1 MGKWGRKLAMAIL
14 VAMGV
19 SLTPV
24 LSAPAQAS
32 YSSYVISGGSGNT
45 VTAGQS
51 FVLSV
56 SITCNTQM
64 SLSASPYYPSM
75 YYLVNSSP
83 WLNGYYPTAPV
94 LSNGNLT
101 ATFNVTLTAPSTPGS
116 YSMYAYGRGD
126 VCFGDSYNF
135 TYSPTET
142 LVVVSAP
149 TVTAMNPA
157 ANSTSITTSPNIALT
172 YNSAVTA
179 RSGNY
184 YLKRYSDDVTI
195 QTFDVSTLTVSG
207 SQVVLGT
214 VSSLSYNTKYYVTA
228 DAGVVQGA
236 VSAVQSGAVNKA
248 SNLAFT
254 TVARDLTP
262 PTATT
267 LTPLNGATGVSV
279 SPLIRIRFSE
289 AVALA
294 NSGTVEVRKVSDGS
308 LAYSVPASSL
318 DYANSSI
325 SFTVTTPLEYETAY
339 FVSVSPGIVT
349 DTSDDRNQFA
359 GISSSATM
367 AFTTMVRPDTISPSV
382 VSAVS
387 DAAGRTVTVLFDEA
401 LTTSGTVPLSSFQ
414 LSVAS
419 GSRTVSAIVI
429 SGSSAILTVNGRAFE
444 SGQAV
449 TLSYNDP
456 SSSNDSNALQ
466 DRVGNDVASF
476 SQSVTNNSTWNG
488 LSPSVQSVGGKT
500 ANGSYRLG
508 SVIEIWVTFS
518 EPVVVTGTPKLQL
531 ETGATDQEATYVSG
545 SGTSSLL
552 FQVTVGAT
560 ATTNDLDYA
569 STSALILNSGTIK
582 NAAGENATLTL
593 AAPNASGSLAANS
606 QIRLDNTAAVMTLS
620 ATANSFSSNQISF
633 VLQSDEV
640 LDCSSISTSNG
651 VDFVFGNF
659 STVSAVASSGNNCV
673 ITVQTN
679 VATGSSAQFSL
690 SPSVSFSVND
700 LAGNSTTTLSQTVT
714 VTVTIAAPAPTPT
727 PTVAPEPVSGYTSWT
742 VTGGSSNWVRPGQS
756 FQMVITLTCNETMSL
771 NSSPYYPSMYYM
783 VNSSPW
789 LNGYVSTA
797 PALSADRK
805 TATWT
810 VNLTA
815 PTTPGNYEMYAYGRG
830 TVCFGDG
837 YNFKYSSREK
847 LAIQANAPTSSS
859 TVSPSVSPTAS
870 STVSPSTSATT
881 SSTSSP
887 AAVGY
892 SGWNLSV
899 LSNGPV
905 NPGEQIQL
913 VVSITCT
920 REMKLNGAPY
930 YPSMYYYLNS
940 QPRING
946 VYGRPV
952 LSNGGKTATW
962 TVGAIAPNSIG
973 KFVFQAYGRDNPFG
987 STCFGDN
994 YNFTYSSGTVVEI
1007 VKAVALSESATVSPV
1022 ATVSPGYSSW
1032 RLSAQGDPSLTAGSQ
1047 LKLNVT
1053 LTCNIAMASNR
1064 APYFPSM
1071 YYLVNSPNRINGVYG
1086 SPTLSSDGKTAT
1098 WTVTVP
1104 APSAG
1109 SYTFVAYGRDN
1120 PTGGTCFGDNYN
1132 FAYSTVEALTIA
1144 AATQPTPSAAPT
1156 PSPAPSVTPT
1166 PTATAT
1172 PSPSAEPTQTAAPTP
1187 TPSETQSAQET
1198 PSAPVNIEP
1207 PVMPNAVVVSG
1218 TKVQIQPS
1226 FLLSAVE
1233 ALAETVPV
1241 GETAIVRFRI
1251 GTGDWQ
1257 EATVE
1262 ELRSDDSPLDLAA
1275 SDATGDLE
1283 IQVISAITNE
1293 PLGVVS
1299 YDFDVTE
1306 QGVNLTIQ
1314 SPETD
1319 NTPLIVGIAVTAL
1332 LVFGFL
1338 FAFLRRRKQ
1347 QEESPLTSA

>member
-1 MGKWGRKLAMAIL
+1 MGNWGRKFVMVL
-14 VAMGV
+14 VMAMGI
-19 SLTPV
+19 SLTPI
-24 LSAPAQAS
+24 LSTPAQAA

-64 SLSASPYYPSM
+64 SLSAAPYYPSM

-83 WLNGYYPTAPV
+83 WLNGYYPSAPV

-116 YSMYAYGRGD
+116 YTMYAYGRSD

-135 TYSPTET
+135 TYSTTQT

-149 TVTAMNPA
+149 TVTSMNPA
-157 ANSTSITTSPNIALT
+157 LNSTSITTSPNIALT

-179 RSGNY
+179 RTGNY
-184 YLKRYSDDVTI
+184 YLKKFSDDVTV
-195 QTFDVSTLTVSG
+195 QTFDVSTQTVSG
-207 SQVVLGT
+207 SQVVLGN
-214 VSSLSYNTKYYVTA
+214 VSSLSYSTKYYVTA

-236 VSAVQSGAVNKA
+236 VSAVQSSAVNKA

-262 PTATT
+262 PAATT

-289 AVALA
+289 AVTLA
-294 NSGTVEVRKVSDGS
+294 NSGSVEVRKVSDGS
-308 LAYSVPASSL
+308 LVYSVSAGAL
-318 DYANSSI
+318 EAANSSI
-325 SFTVTTPLEYETAY
+325 SFTVATPLDYETAY

-349 DTSDDRNQFA
+349 DNSDDRNPFV
-359 GISSSATM
+359 GISNSSTL

-382 VSAVS
+382 ISAVS

-401 LTTSGTVPLSSFQ
+401 LTTSGTVPLSSFL
-414 LSVAS
+414 LSVAT

-444 SGQAV
+444 SGQSV
-449 TLSYNDP
+449 TLSYSDP
-456 SSSNDSNALQ
+456 TSSNDSNALQ
-466 DRVGNDVASF
+466 DRVGNDVVSF

-488 LSPSVQSVGGKT
+488 LSPSIQGVGGKT
-500 ANGSYRLG
+500 ANGSYRVG
-508 SVIEIWVTFS
+508 SVLEIWVTFS
-518 EPVVVTGTPKLQL
+518 DQVLVTGTPKLQL
-531 ETGATDQEATYVSG
+531 ESGATDLEATYVSG
-545 SGTSSLL
+545 SGTNTLL

-560 ATTNDLDYA
+560 STTNDLDYA

-593 AAPNASGSLAANS
+593 AAPNATGSLAANS
-606 QIRLDNTAAVMTLS
+606 QLRIDNTSAVLTLS
-620 ATANSFSSNQISF
+620 ATANSFSTNQISF
-633 VLQSDEV
+633 LLQSDEV

-651 VDFVFGNF
+651 VDLVFGNF
-659 STVSAVASSGNNCV
+659 STISSVTSNGNTCV
-673 ITVQTN
+673 ISVQTN
-679 VATGSSAQFSL
+679 VAAGSSEQFSL
-690 SPSVSFSVND
+690 SASVSFSIND
-700 LAGNSTTTLSQTVT
+700 LAGNSTSTLSQTVT
-714 VTVTIAAPAPTPT
+714 VTVTIPVPVPAPVP
-727 PTVAPEPVSGYTSWT
+727 APEPAPVSGYSSWT
-742 VTGGSSNWVRPGQS
+742 ITAGTNNWVKPGES
-756 FQMVITLTCNETMSL
+756 FQMLISLSCNETMSL
-771 NSSPYYPSMYYM
+771 NSSPYYPSMYYL
-783 VNSSPW
+783 VDSSPW
-789 LNGYVSTA
+789 LNGYVSLA
-797 PALSADRK
+797 PTLSSDRK

-815 PTTPGNYEMYAYGRG
+815 PSTPGSYEMYAYGRG
-830 TVCFGDG
+830 TVCFGDS
-837 YNFKYSSREK
+837 YNFKYSSRVK
-847 LAIQANAPTSSS
+847 LAIQANAPTTSS
-859 TVSPSVSPTAS
+859 TASPSVSPTTS
-870 STVSPSTSATT
+870 STVSPTTSATT
-881 SSTSSP
+881 SATSSP
-887 AAVGY
+887 AAAGY
-892 SGWNLSV
+892 TGWNLSV

-913 VVSITCT
+913 VVSITCN

-940 QPRING
+940 QPRVNG

-962 TVGAIAPNSIG
+962 TVGAIAPNSTG

-987 STCFGDN
+987 NTCFGDN
-994 YNFTYSSGTVVEI
+994 YNFTYSSGTVVEV
-1007 VKAVALSESATVSPV
+1007 VKPVIPTESATVSPV

-1032 RLSAQGDPSLTAGSQ
+1032 RLSAQGDQVLTPGSP
-1047 LKLNVT
+1047 LKLSVT
-1053 LTCNIAMASNR
+1053 LTCNIAMATNK
-1064 APYFPSM
+1064 APYYPSM
-1071 YYLVNSPNRINGVYG
+1071 YYLVNSSNRINGVYG
-1086 SPTLSSDGKTAT
+1086 SPSLSSDGKTAT

-1104 APSAG
+1104 APGAG
-1109 SYTFVAYGRDN
+1109 NYTFVAYGRDN
-1120 PTGGTCFGDNYN
+1120 PTGGSCFGDNFN
-1132 FAYSTVEALTIA
+1132 FAYSTVEALTITSA
-1144 AATQPTPSAAPT
+1144 PEPAPSPTPTPSMTPT
-1156 PSPAPSVTPT
+1156 PTSTATPEPSTEPT
-1166 PTATAT
+1166 PTAT
-1172 PSPSAEPTQTAAPTP
+1172 PTP
-1187 TPSETQSAQET
+1187 TETQSAQE
-1198 PSAPVNIEP
+1198 PPAAPVNIEP
-1207 PVMPNAVVVSG
+1207 PVMANALIVTG
-1218 TKVQIQPS
+1218 ANVQIQPS

-1233 ALAETVPV
+1233 ALAETLQVDD
-1241 GETAIVRFRI
+1241 TAIVRFRI

-1257 EATVE
+1257 EATVA
-1262 ELRSDDSPLDLAA
+1262 ELKSDDSPLDLAA

-1283 IQVISAITNE
+1283 IQVVSALTNE

-1299 YDFDVTE
+1299 YDFDVTD

-1319 NTPLIVGIAVTAL
+1319 ITPVFAGIVIAVL
-1332 LVFGFL
+1332 LAVGFL
-1338 FAFLRRRKQ
+1338 LAFLRRRKQ

>member
-1 MGKWGRKLAMAIL
+1 MGNWGRKLAMAIL

-19 SLTPV
+19 SLTPII
-24 LSAPAQAS
+24 SAPAQAA

-83 WLNGYYPTAPV
+83 WLNGYYASAPV

-135 TYSPTET
+135 TYSATQT

-149 TVTAMNPA
+149 TVTSMNPA
-157 ANSTSITTSPNIALT
+157 INSTNITTSPNIALT

-179 RSGNY
+179 RTGNY
-184 YLKRYSDDVTI
+184 YLKKFADDVTV

-207 SQVVLGT
+207 SQVVLGN
-214 VSSLSYNTKYYVTA
+214 VSSLSYSTKYYVTA

-236 VSAVQSGAVNKA
+236 VSAVQSSAVNKA

-254 TVARDLTP
+254 TMARDLTP

-289 AVALA
+289 AVTLA
-294 NSGTVEVRKVSDGS
+294 ISGAVEVRKVSDGS
-308 LAYSVPASSL
+308 LAYSVAASSL
-318 DYANSSI
+318 DFANFSI
-325 SFTVTTPLEYETAY
+325 SFTVATPLDYETAY
-339 FVSVSPGIVT
+339 FVSVSPGLVT
-349 DTSDDRNQFA
+349 DNSDDRNQFA

-367 AFTTMVRPDTISPSV
+367 AFTTMVRPDTVSPTVIS
-382 VSAVS
+382 AAS
-387 DAAGRTVTVLFDEA
+387 DAAGRTVTVLFDEP

-444 SGQAV
+444 SSQSV
-449 TLSYNDP
+449 TLNYTDP
-456 SSSNDSNALQ
+456 TSGNDSNALQ

-488 LSPSVQSVGGKT
+488 LSPSVQGVGGKT

-508 SVIEIWVTFS
+508 SVIEIWITFS

-531 ETGATDQEATYVSG
+531 ETGTTDQEATYASG
-545 SGTSSLL
+545 SGTNTLV
-552 FQVTVGAT
+552 FQVTVGAN

-582 NAAGENATLTL
+582 SAAGENATLTL
-593 AAPNASGSLAANS
+593 AAPNATGSLAANS
-606 QIRLDNTAAVMTLS
+606 QLRLDNTAAVMTLS

-659 STVSAVASSGNNCV
+659 STVSAVTSSGNNCV

-700 LAGNSTTTLSQTVT
+700 LAGNATNTLSQTVT

-727 PTVAPEPVSGYTSWT
+727 PTVAPEPVSGYTAWT

-789 LNGYVSTA
+789 LNGYFATA
-797 PALSADRK
+797 PALSTDRK

-815 PTTPGNYEMYAYGRG
+815 PTTPGSYEMYAYGRG

-847 LAIQANAPTSSS
+847 LVIQTNAPTTSS

-870 STVSPSTSATT
+870 STISPSTSATT
-881 SSTSSP
+881 SNTSSP
-887 AAVGY
+887 AAPGY

-899 LSNGPV
+899 LANGPV

-962 TVGAIAPNSIG
+962 TVGAIAPNSTG
-973 KFVFQAYGRDNPFG
+973 RFVFQAYGRDNPFG

-1007 VKAVALSESATVSPV
+1007 VKAVASTESATVSPV
-1022 ATVSPGYSSW
+1022 ASVSPGYSSW
-1032 RLSAQGDPSLTAGSQ
+1032 RLSAQGDPSLTVGSQ
-1047 LKLNVT
+1047 LRLTVA
-1053 LTCNIAMASNR
+1053 LTCNIAMATNK

-1071 YYLVNSPNRINGVYG
+1071 YYLVNSPTRINGVYG
-1086 SPTLSSDGKTAT
+1086 SPSLSNDGKTAT

-1109 SYTFVAYGRDN
+1109 NYTFVAYGRDN

-1132 FAYSTVEALTIA
+1132 FAYSTVEALSIA
-1144 AATQPTPSAAPT
+1144 AAAQPTPSATPT
-1156 PSPAPSVTPT
+1156 PSPTPSVTPA
-1166 PTATAT
+1166 PTAT
-1172 PSPSAEPTQTAAPTP
+1172 PSPTAEPTQTATATPTP

-1207 PVMPNAVVVSG
+1207 FMMPNAVVVSG
-1218 TKVQIQPS
+1218 TTVQIQPA

-1233 ALAETVPV
+1233 ALAETVQV
-1241 GETAIVRFRI
+1241 DESAIVRFRI

-1257 EATVE
+1257 EATIA
-1262 ELRSDDSPLDLAA
+1262 ELKSDDAPLDLAA
-1275 SDATGDLE
+1275 SDANGDLE
-1283 IQVISAITNE
+1283 IQVVSALTNE

-1299 YDFDVTE
+1299 YDFEVTE

-1319 NTPLIVGIAVTAL
+1319 NTPVFVGIGVTAL
-1332 LVFGFL
+1332 LVLGFL

>member
-1 MGKWGRKLAMAIL
+1 MGNWGRKFVM
-14 VAMGV
+14 VVVMAMGI
-19 SLTPV
+19 SLTPI
-24 LSAPAQAS
+24 LSPPAQAA

-75 YYLVNSSP
+75 YYLVDSSP
-83 WLNGYYPTAPV
+83 WLNGYYSSAPV

-116 YSMYAYGRGD
+116 YPMYAYGRGD

-135 TYSPTET
+135 QSSTTQT
-142 LVVVSAP
+142 LVVASAP
-149 TVTAMNPA
+149 TVTSMTPA
-157 ANSTSITTSPNIALT
+157 INSTSITTSPNIALT

-179 RSGNY
+179 RTGNY
-184 YLKRYSDDVTI
+184 YLKRFSDDVTV
-195 QTFDVSTLTVSG
+195 QTFDVSTRTVSG
-207 SQVVLGT
+207 SQVVLGNI
-214 VSSLSYNTKYYVTA
+214 SSLSYSTKYYVTA

-262 PTATT
+262 PAATT

-289 AVALA
+289 AVTLA
-294 NSGTVEVRKVSDGS
+294 NSGSVEVRKVSDGS
-308 LAYSVPASSL
+308 LVYSVVAGSL
-318 DYANSSI
+318 DAANSSI
-325 SFTVTTPLEYETAY
+325 SFTVATPLDYETAY

-349 DTSDDRNQFA
+349 DNSDDRNPFA
-359 GISSSATM
+359 GITSSSTL

-382 VSAVS
+382 VLAVS
-387 DAAGRTVTVLFDEA
+387 DAAGRTVTVLFDET
-401 LTTSGTVPLSSFQ
+401 LTTSGTVPLSSF
-414 LSVAS
+414 LLAVAT

-444 SGQAV
+444 SGQSV

-456 SSSNDSNALQ
+456 TSSNDSNALQ

-488 LSPSVQSVGGKT
+488 LSPFVQGVGGKT

-518 EPVVVTGTPKLQL
+518 DQVLVSGTPKLQL
-531 ETGATDQEATYVSG
+531 ESGATDLEATYVSG
-545 SGTSSLL
+545 SGTNTLL

-560 ATTNDLDYA
+560 STTSDLDYA

-593 AAPNASGSLAANS
+593 AVPNEAGSLAANS
-606 QIRLDNTAAVMTLS
+606 QLRIDNTSAVLTLS
-620 ATANSFSSNQISF
+620 ATANSFSTNQISF
-633 VLQSDEV
+633 LLQSDEV
-640 LDCSSISTSNG
+640 LDCASISTSNG

-659 STVSAVASSGNNCV
+659 STISSVTLNGNTCV
-673 ITVQTN
+673 ISVQTN
-679 VATGSSAQFSL
+679 VAAGSSAQFSL
-690 SPSVSFSVND
+690 SASVSFSIND
-700 LAGNSTTTLSQTVT
+700 LAGNSTSTLSQTVT
-714 VTVTIAAPAPTPT
+714 VTVTIPAPAPTP
-727 PTVAPEPVSGYTSWT
+727 APEPAPVSGHSSWT
-742 VTGGSSNWVRPGQS
+742 ITAGTNNWVKPGES
-756 FQMVITLTCNETMSL
+756 FQMLISLTCNETMSL
-771 NSSPYYPSMYYM
+771 NSSPYYPSMYYL
-783 VNSSPW
+783 VDSSPW
-789 LNGYVSTA
+789 LNGYVSLA
-797 PALSADRK
+797 PTLSSDRK

-815 PTTPGNYEMYAYGRG
+815 PLTPGSYEMYAYGRG
-830 TVCFGDG
+830 TVCFGDS

-847 LAIQANAPTSSS
+847 LAIQANAPTTSS
-859 TVSPSVSPTAS
+859 TVSPTVSPTTS

-881 SSTSSP
+881 SATSSP
-887 AAVGY
+887 AAAGFT
-892 SGWNLSV
+892 GWNLSV

-913 VVSITCT
+913 VVSITCN

-940 QPRING
+940 QPRVNG

-952 LSNGGKTATW
+952 LTNGGKTATW
-962 TVGAIAPNSIG
+962 TVGAIAPNSTG
-973 KFVFQAYGRDNPFG
+973 KFVFQAYGRDNPYG
-987 STCFGDN
+987 NTCFGDN
-994 YNFTYSSGTVVEI
+994 YNFTYSSGTVVEV
-1007 VKAVALSESATVSPV
+1007 VKPVTPTESATASPV

-1032 RLSAQGDPSLTAGSQ
+1032 RLSAQGDQVLTAGNP
-1047 LKLNVT
+1047 LKLSVT
-1053 LTCNIAMASNR
+1053 LTCNIAMATNK

-1071 YYLVNSPNRINGVYG
+1071 YYLVNSPTRINGVYG
-1086 SPTLSSDGKTAT
+1086 SPSLSSDGKTAT

-1104 APSAG
+1104 APGAG
-1109 SYTFVAYGRDN
+1109 NYTFVAYGRDN
-1120 PTGGTCFGDNYN
+1120 PTGGSCFGDNFN
-1132 FAYSTVEALTIA
+1132 FAYSTVEALTI
-1144 AATQPTPSAAPT
+1144 TSAPQ
-1156 PSPAPSVTPT
+1156 PAPSATPT
-1166 PTATAT
+1166 PTPSMTPTPTSTAT
-1172 PSPSAEPTQTAAPTP
+1172 PEPSTEPTQTAAPTP
-1187 TPSETQSAQET
+1187 TETQPAQES

-1207 PVMPNAVVVSG
+1207 PAMIKAVIVSG
-1218 TKVQIQPS
+1218 TTVQIQPF

-1233 ALAETVPV
+1233 VLAETVQV
-1241 GETAIVRFRI
+1241 DETAIVRFRI

-1257 EATVE
+1257 EATVA
-1262 ELRSDDSPLDLAA
+1262 ELRSDDSPLDVAA
-1275 SDATGDLE
+1275 SDATGDLV
-1283 IQVISAITNE
+1283 IQVVSALTDE
-1293 PLGVVS
+1293 PIGVVS
-1299 YDFDVTE
+1299 YAFEVTDE
-1306 QGVNLTIQ
+1306 GVNLTIQ
-1314 SPETD
+1314 SPQTD
-1319 NTPLIVGIAVTAL
+1319 STPVFVGIVVAVL
-1332 LVFGFL
+1332 LACGFL
-1338 FAFLRRRKQ
+1338 LALLRRRKD
-1347 QEESPLTSA
+1347 QEESPITSA

>member
-1 MGKWGRKLAMAIL
+1 
-14 VAMGV
+14 
-19 SLTPV
+19 
-24 LSAPAQAS
+24 
-32 YSSYVISGGSGNT
+32 
-45 VTAGQS
+45 
-51 FVLSV
+51 
-56 SITCNTQM
+56 
-64 SLSASPYYPSM
+64 
-75 YYLVNSSP
+75 
-83 WLNGYYPTAPV
+83 
-94 LSNGNLT
+94 
-101 ATFNVTLTAPSTPGS
+101 
-116 YSMYAYGRGD
+116 
-126 VCFGDSYNF
+126 
-135 TYSPTET
+135 
-142 LVVVSAP
+142 
-149 TVTAMNPA
+149 
-157 ANSTSITTSPNIALT
+157 
-172 YNSAVTA
+172 
-179 RSGNY
+179 
-184 YLKRYSDDVTI
+184 
-195 QTFDVSTLTVSG
+195 
-207 SQVVLGT
+207 
-214 VSSLSYNTKYYVTA
+214 
-228 DAGVVQGA
+228 
-236 VSAVQSGAVNKA
+236 
-248 SNLAFT
+248 
-254 TVARDLTP
+254 
-262 PTATT
+262 
-267 LTPLNGATGVSV
+267 
-279 SPLIRIRFSE
+279 
-289 AVALA
+289 
-294 NSGTVEVRKVSDGS
+294 
-308 LAYSVPASSL
+308 
-318 DYANSSI
+318 
-325 SFTVTTPLEYETAY
+325 
-339 FVSVSPGIVT
+339 
-349 DTSDDRNQFA
+349 
-359 GISSSATM
+359 
-367 AFTTMVRPDTISPSV
+367 
-382 VSAVS
+382 
-387 DAAGRTVTVLFDEA
+387 VTVLFDEA
-401 LTTSGTVPLSSFQ
+401 LTTSGTVPLTSFL
-414 LSVAS
+414 LSVAT

-444 SGQAV
+444 SGQSV
-449 TLSYNDP
+449 SLSYNDP
-456 SSSNDSNALQ
+456 TSGNDSNALQ

-476 SQSVTNNSTWNG
+476 SRSVTNNSTWNG
-488 LSPSVQSVGGKT
+488 LSAFVQNVGGKT

-508 SVIEIWVTFS
+508 SVIEIWITFS

-552 FQVTVGAT
+552 FQLTVGAT

-606 QIRLDNTAAVMTLS
+606 QIRLDNTSAVMTLS

-659 STVSAVASSGNNCV
+659 STVSAVTSSGNNCIV
-673 ITVQTN
+673 TVQTN

-690 SPSVSFSVND
+690 SPTVSFSVND
-700 LAGNSTTTLSQTVT
+700 LAGNATTTLSQTVT

-727 PTVAPEPVSGYTSWT
+727 PTVTPEPVSGFNAWI
-742 VTGGSSNWVRPGQS
+742 VTAGTNNWVRPGQS
-756 FQMVITLTCNETMSL
+756 FQLVISLTCNEAMSL
-771 NSSPYYPSMYYM
+771 NSSPYYPSMYYL

-789 LNGYVSTA
+789 LNGYVSSA
-797 PALSADRK
+797 PALSIDRK

-815 PTTPGNYEMYAYGRG
+815 PATPGSYEMYAYGRG

-847 LAIQANAPTSSS
+847 LVIQANAPTTSSS
-859 TVSPSVSPTAS
+859 VSPSISPTAS
-870 STVSPSTSATT
+870 STVSPPTSATT
-881 SSTSSP
+881 PATSSP
-887 AAVGY
+887 AAAGY

-962 TVGAIAPNSIG
+962 TVGVLAPNSIG

-987 STCFGDN
+987 NTCFGDS

-1007 VKAVALSESATVSPV
+1007 IKAVALTESETVSPV

-1032 RLSAQGDPSLTAGSQ
+1032 RLTAQGDPSLTADSQ
-1047 LKLNVT
+1047 LKLTVT

-1071 YYLVNSPNRINGVYG
+1071 YYLVNSPTRINGVYG
-1086 SPTLSSDGKTAT
+1086 SPALSNDGKTAT

-1109 SYTFVAYGRDN
+1109 NYTFVAYGRDN

-1132 FAYSTVEALTIA
+1132 FAYSTVEAITIA
-1144 AATQPTPSAAPT
+1144 SAAQPTPSATPT
-1156 PSPAPSVTPT
+1156 PSPTPSVTPT
-1166 PTATAT
+1166 PTST
-1172 PSPSAEPTQTAAPTP
+1172 PSPTTEPTQAATPTP
-1187 TPSETQSAQET
+1187 SPSETQSAQET
-1198 PSAPVNIEP
+1198 PLAPVNIEP
-1207 PVMPNAVVVSG
+1207 PLMPNAVIVSG
-1218 TKVQIQPS
+1218 TTVQIQPS

-1233 ALAETVPV
+1233 ALSQTVQV
-1241 GETAIVRFRI
+1241 DETAIVRFRI
-1251 GTGDWQ
+1251 GSGNWQ
-1257 EATVE
+1257 EATVAQ
-1262 ELRSDDSPLDLAA
+1262 LKSDDSPLDLAA

-1299 YDFDVTE
+1299 YDLDVTE
-1306 QGVNLTIQ
+1306 KGVNLTIQ

-1319 NTPLIVGIAVTAL
+1319 NSPLFVGIGITAL